1 MINIIIVIL
10 IKQFIYNGSTNKNN
24 LKMKNGDYRG
34 CNGTVIGSHH
44 QNGESIGSAS
54 STLVELLLCL
64 PALRQADQLIRQYW
78 TQVHRD
84 NQQVNQLQ
92 QPKVADGAG
101 GVGLN
106 RHSAIA
112 DQSMCIGNVEGRTA
126 SVVKMNKLFVEMLEA
141 CLR

>member
-1 MINIIIVIL
+1 
-10 IKQFIYNGSTNKNN
+10 
-24 LKMKNGDYRG
+24 MKNGDYHG
-34 CNGTVIGSHH
+34 CSGGTVVDSQHH
-44 QNGESIGSAS
+44 QDSESIGSAS

-84 NQQVNQLQ
+84 NQQANQLQ
-92 QPKVADGAG
+92 HPKVVDSL
-101 GVGLN
+101 GVDLN
-106 RHSAIA
+106 RHSTIA
-112 DQSMCIGNVEGRTA
+112 DQSMCTENVEGRTT